1 MAAALGAIAAPV
13 KLPDVEIGLQDVHS
27 AKSASGSVHLNTD
40 EIILFLSYLRVFLRG
55 VLLKKDRSHL
65 LFLFFLDSTQLKL
78 TVDDCIQ
85 GSSTYGAYVVTVVF
99 IALGD

>member
-65 LFLFFLDSTQLKL
+65 LFLFFLYSTQLKL